1 MNYFKYNGVNSYDM
15 GLRIESKNV
24 FSAPKYDTAF
34 QSIPGR
40 DGDLILPN
48 GRYPNVQVTYSVF
61 LPAKTLAELQ
71 EKITAVKAWL
81 YTQPDGY
88 HELRVSYDAATFR
101 RAVINTQLDI
111 EDQLN
116 KIGVFTVSFSCL
128 PYKYLDSGQ
137 TAVTITSGVGNS
149 TLTNPTPFASKPLIR
164 INGNGEG
171 TLSVLNQNGVQKMT
185 FSAIENYVTVDS
197 ELMLIHRGAVNKSDT
212 VTADGF
218 PILTGGMTMFMFSG
232 GITSIAVTPRWV
244 TL

>member
-1 MNYFKYNGVNSYDM
+1 MNSFTYNGISSYNL
-15 GLRIESKNV
+15 GLKIESKNV
-24 FSAPKYDTAF
+24 FSAPQYDTAF

-81 YTQPDGY
+81 YTEPDRY
-88 HELRVSYDAATFR
+88 HELRDTYDTGCFR
-101 RAVINTQLDI
+101 RAVINNALDI

-137 TAVTITSGVGNS
+137 EMITLTNS
-149 TLTNPTPFASKPLIR
+149 ANLTNPTAFTAKPLIR
-164 INGNGEG
+164 VNGSGEG
-171 TLSVLNQNGVQKMT
+171 RIT
-185 FSAIENYVTVDS
+185 FRNSSDGLRWNLTELDGYVEIDS
-197 ELMLIHRGAVNKSDT
+197 EQMNCYKGVEPKNDC
-212 VTADGF
+212 VEGNGF
-218 PILTGGMTMFMFSG
+218 PILRPGTNRIIIAGD
-232 GITSIAVTPRWV
+232 ITSLEIKPRWV

>member
-1 MNYFKYNGVNSYDM
+1 MNTFTYNGVSSYDL

-24 FSAPKYDTAF
+24 FSAPQYDVKF

-61 LPAKTLAELQ
+61 LPAKTLTELQ

-81 YTQPDGY
+81 YTEPDRY
-88 HELRVSYDAATFR
+88 HELRDSYDTGSFR
-101 RAVINTQLDI
+101 RAVINTALDI

-128 PYKYLDSGQ
+128 PFKYLDSGQ
-137 TAVTITSGVGNS
+137 TAVTVASGNS
-149 TLTNPTPFASKPLIR
+149 LTNPTPFASKPLIR
-164 INGNGEG
+164 VNGSGDGVLQISNSSGVSRLQMEG
-171 TLSVLNQNGVQKMT
+171 ISSYLY
-185 FSAIENYVTVDS
+185 IDS
-197 ELMLIHRGAVNKSDT
+197 EQMNCYKGAASMNDA
-212 VTADGF
+212 VTASGF
-218 PILTGGMTMFMFSG
+218 PVLTAGQNAFSFSG
-232 GITSIAVTPRWV
+232 GITSIKVTPRWV